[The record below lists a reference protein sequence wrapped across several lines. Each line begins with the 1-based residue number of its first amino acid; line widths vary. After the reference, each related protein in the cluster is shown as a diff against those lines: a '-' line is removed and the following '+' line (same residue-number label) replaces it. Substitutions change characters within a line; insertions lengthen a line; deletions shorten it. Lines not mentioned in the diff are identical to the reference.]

1 MLQLKR
7 YFHIS
12 SLFLTFYALDQS
24 HEKAFCSKPGST
36 KPPLEIFLKSRSA
49 AQDPAG
55 CFVLLSLL
63 AAVEAAIAAVVLG
76 VLGPVDN
83 SHTAV

>member
-1 MLQLKR
+1 MTRRFAQNQEVL
-7 YFHIS
+7 
-12 SLFLTFYALDQS
+12 
-24 HEKAFCSKPGST
+24 GT
-36 KPPLEIFLKSRSA
+36 KPPLEIFSKRRSA
-49 AQDPAG
+49 AKDPAG

-63 AAVEAAIAAVVLG
+63 AAVEAAIAAAVLG